1 MPIINRIADFHPEMT
16 QWRHQ
21 IHAHPETAF
30 EEHKTATF
38 VAERLKSFG
47 LTVECGIAGTGVIGT
62 LRGSAEGRHAIALR
76 ADMDALHIAEQNA
89 FPMLRRS
96 AGGCT
101 PAVTM
106 AIPRC
111 CSAPQSISQR
121 RVILPEP
128 SISSSSRRRRTKAGR
143 GS

>member
-30 EEHKTATF
+30 EEHKTAAF

-62 LRGSAEGRHAIALR
+62 LRGW
-76 ADMDALHIAEQNA
+76 
-89 FPMLRRS
+89 
-96 AGGCT
+96 
-101 PAVTM
+101 
-106 AIPRC
+106 
-111 CSAPQSISQR
+111 R
-121 RVILPEP
+121 RVGTRLRCVLIWMRFTSP
-128 SISSSSRRRRTKAGR
+128 SRTT
-143 GS
+143 